1 MEGKTYC
8 RHSRAGKHVVLYRI
22 AASLSGEFYSD
33 LFLDR
38 FRLASGKGRTWKKNG
53 KRSALWC
60 IVAWNFKLL
69 LWRCTV
75 CGRNVPIYSGNFC
88 ENGGISDPVD
98 AFVSVYGN
106 RPKQT
111 ADLRGQS
118 LAEWEK

>member
-1 MEGKTYC
+1 MYYEVYLDFYFFRKFFNGCGSAYPGKNGDAGKMEGKTYC

-38 FRLASGKGRTWKKNG
+38 FRFTSGKGRTWKKNG

-69 LWRCTV
+69 LLAVHCMWQKR
-75 CGRNVPIYSGNFC
+75 
-88 ENGGISDPVD
+88 SDI
-98 AFVSVYGN
+98 F
-106 RPKQT
+106 REF
-111 ADLRGQS
+111 L
-118 LAEWEK
+118 